1 MEGITGGIYRN
12 VAFINYNN
20 AQHELVKLS
29 VCVWWWAPMDLHKL
43 FETALWE
50 PQI

>member
-1 MEGITGGIYRN
+1 MLNTN
-12 VAFINYNN
+12 
-20 AQHELVKLS
+20 LS
-29 VCVWWWAPMDLHKL
+29 NFLYVFDGEHPMDLQKL